1 MKFLIVLFALVASAM
16 CNVAS
21 IRDFGSG
28 TSMSASGG
36 FFREKRASASMTDFG
51 SGTSMNANAGFFREK
66 RQFSGSQNAQN
77 NQFGSGSGGAAGMGG
92 GSMGGMGGGS
102 YGSYGSYGGDYGS
115 CYADDYACQTAFDN
129 CYGDAYCE
137 TAVDACVTDYY
148 TEYGATYGD
157 EASYQTCLD
166 ATITSA
172 GRKLNKIKLT
182 STASPAKDGSWPYS
196 AGVVIYGT
204 EELDTSYPTYCDHYH
219 LYSFVISDVQPA
231 DSADSYAL
239 DFSGHGWTMMGFPG
253 MCDYTD
259 WAAID
264 YELFEDVVY
273 ATTGDQF
280 AMTCGYYS
288 EYEWSGYQS
297 VFFQVDSMNALA
309 KAVSAFALVA
319 TSALFL

>member
-1 MKFLIVLFALVASAM
+1 MNKLYLLVAL
-16 CNVAS
+16 
-21 IRDFGSG
+21 GL
-28 TSMSASGG
+28 
-36 FFREKRASASMTDFG
+36 
-51 SGTSMNANAGFFREK
+51 SMNVEGAD
-66 RQFSGSQNAQN
+66 SYGS
-77 NQFGSGSGGAAGMGG
+77 SGSGGWYAGDCFDEADFSSTYGYVMWDCGTECL
-92 GSMGGMGGGS
+92 SMWQAGGMGGGS
-102 YGSYGSYGGDYGS
+102 SDYGNYGSYGGDYGS